1 MFKNLLTIF
10 LMALTL
16 GFPAHQAKAASSVL
30 LIEMDQQAQISVNGS
45 QIRVTG
51 AQGQILEIY
60 NVAGV
65 RILSQRIDSYDKTID
80 LNLNK
85 GCYIVKVGK
94 TARKISVK

>member
-1 MFKNLLTIF
+1 MLKNILTIS
-10 LMALTL
+10 LMTLTL
-16 GFPAHQAKAASSVL
+16 SMSAIQAEAANSVL

-51 AQGQILEIY
+51 AQGQMLEIY

-65 RILSQRIDSYDKTID
+65 RILCQKIDSFDKTVD